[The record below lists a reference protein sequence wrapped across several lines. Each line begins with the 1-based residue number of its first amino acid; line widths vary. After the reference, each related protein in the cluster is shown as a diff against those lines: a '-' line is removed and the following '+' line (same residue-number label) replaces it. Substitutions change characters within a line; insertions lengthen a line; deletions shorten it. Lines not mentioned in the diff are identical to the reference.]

1 MYNYFSLS
9 PHLIHFCFWHFLFSF
24 PVETVLGF
32 KACHFFLCKCI
43 SYISNP
49 RALVIVMKP
58 KGMKMHPSQWF
69 TGRTGPRKPS
79 WLPRPVQ
86 DSFRQD
92 VAAATNPLLAPWNK
106 AQKGQ
111 VSLGPDGVIR
121 KALTPKTLT
130 LTLRILTIESKQ
142 NRK

>member
-1 MYNYFSLS
+1 MYNYFSLFPLNTFLFLAFS
-9 PHLIHFCFWHFLFSF
+9 FLISCGNSSRFQGLLLLLGQVHFIHFKSKGLSH
-24 PVETVLGF
+24 
-32 KACHFFLCKCI
+32 CHE
-43 SYISNP
+43 
-49 RALVIVMKP
+49 A
-58 KGMKMHPSQWF
+58 KGNENAPSQWF

-79 WLPRPVQ
+79 WLVQ